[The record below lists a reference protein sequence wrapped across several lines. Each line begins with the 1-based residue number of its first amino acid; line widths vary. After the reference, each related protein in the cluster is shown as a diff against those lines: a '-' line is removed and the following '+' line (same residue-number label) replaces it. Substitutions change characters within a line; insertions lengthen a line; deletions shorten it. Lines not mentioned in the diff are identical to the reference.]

1 MISITNL
8 TANSIDKSFFEK
20 IARLVLKGEKKSEE
34 ISVVLIGPAKMRKLN
49 KQYSGKNRTTD
60 VLSFGKTQ
68 PLEFKFPPGK
78 EKELGEIVIC
88 LREVRKN
95 TRKFGMGEETKVSSS
110 PSLNSVR
117 SAFETELARV
127 LIHGILHLLGYNH
140 EKSGKEAKKMQEKEN
155 YYLKIWQNPIS

>member
-20 IARLVLKGEKKSEE
+20 IVNLVLKGEKKSEE
-34 ISVVLIGPAKMRKLN
+34 ISIVLIGPAKMRKLN
-49 KQYSGKNRTTD
+49 KQYLGKNRTTD
-60 VLSFGKTQ
+60 VLSFGKLQ

-88 LREVRKN
+88 LLEVRKN
-95 TRKFGMGEETKVSSS
+95 TKRLKSI
-110 PSLNSVR
+110 
-117 SAFETELARV
+117 FETELAKV
-127 LIHGILHLLGYNH
+127 LIHGILHLLEYNH
-140 EKSGKEAKKMQEKEN
+140 EKSEKEAKKMQEKEN

>member
-20 IARLVLKGEKKSEE
+20 IANLVLKGEKKSEE
-34 ISVVLIGPAKMRKLN
+34 ISIVLIGPAKMRKLN
-49 KQYSGKNRTTD
+49 KQYLGKDRTTD
-60 VLSFGKTQ
+60 VLSFGKLQ
-68 PLEFKFPPGK
+68 PLEFKFPPSK

-95 TRKFGMGEETKVSSS
+95 TKRLKSI
-110 PSLNSVR
+110 
-117 SAFETELARV
+117 FETELARV

-140 EKSGKEAKKMQEKEN
+140 EKLEKEAKKMQEKEN

>member
-20 IARLVLKGEKKSEE
+20 IAKLVLENEE
-34 ISVVLIGPAKMRKLN
+34 ISIVLIGPAKMRKLN
-49 KQYSGKNRTTD
+49 KQYLGKNRTTD
-60 VLSFGKTQ
+60 VLSFGKVQ
-68 PLEFKFPPGK
+68 LSEFKFPPGQ

-88 LREVRKN
+88 LKEVRKN
-95 TRKFGMGEETKVSSS
+95 TKRLKCNFDI
-110 PSLNSVR
+110 
-117 SAFETELARV
+117 ELARV

-140 EKSGKEAKKMQEKEN
+140 EKSEKDAKKMQEKEN

>member
-20 IARLVLKGEKKSEE
+20 IAKLILKGEKKSEE
-34 ISVVLIGPAKMRKLN
+34 ISIVLIGPAKMRKLN
-49 KQYSGKNRTTD
+49 KQYLGKNRTTD
-60 VLSFGKTQ
+60 VLSFAKVQ

-95 TRKFGMGEETKVSSS
+95 TKRLKSIFG
-110 PSLNSVR
+110 
-117 SAFETELARV
+117 TELARV
-127 LIHGILHLLGYNH
+127 LIHGILHLSGYNH
-140 EKSGKEAKKMQEKEN
+140 EKSEKEAKKMQEKEN

>member
-20 IARLVLKGEKKSEE
+20 ITNLVLKKEKKSEE
-34 ISVVLIGPAKMRKLN
+34 ISIVLIGPAKMRKLN
-49 KQYSGKNRTTD
+49 KQYLGKNKTTD
-60 VLSFGKTQ
+60 VLSFGKVQ

-95 TRKFGMGEETKVSSS
+95 TKRLKSI
-110 PSLNSVR
+110 
-117 SAFETELARV
+117 FETELARV

-140 EKSGKEAKKMQEKEN
+140 EKSGKDVKKMQEKEN

>member
-20 IARLVLKGEKKSEE
+20 IAKLVLKGEKKSEE
-34 ISVVLIGPAKMRKLN
+34 ISIVLIGPAKMRKLN
-49 KQYSGKNRTTD
+49 KQYLGKNRTTD
-60 VLSFGKTQ
+60 VLSFEGTG
-68 PLEFKFPPGK
+68 LSEFKTPRGI

-88 LREVRKN
+88 LREVKKN
-95 TRKFGMGEETKVSSS
+95 TKRLKSI
-110 PSLNSVR
+110 
-117 SAFETELARV
+117 FETELARV

-140 EKSGKEAKKMQEKEN
+140 EKSEKEAKKMQEKEN

>member
-20 IARLVLKGEKKSEE
+20 IVNLVLKGEKKSEE
-34 ISVVLIGPAKMRKLN
+34 ISIVLIGPAKMRKLN
-49 KQYSGKNRTTD
+49 KQYLGKNRTTD
-60 VLSFGKTQ
+60 VLSFGKLQ

-95 TRKFGMGEETKVSSS
+95 TKRLKSI
-110 PSLNSVR
+110 
-117 SAFETELARV
+117 FETELARV

-140 EKSGKEAKKMQEKEN
+140 EKSEKEAKKMQEKEN

>member
-20 IARLVLKGEKKSEE
+20 IVNLVLKGEKKSEE
-34 ISVVLIGPAKMRKLN
+34 ISIVLIGPAKMRKLN

-60 VLSFGKTQ
+60 VLSFGKLQ

-95 TRKFGMGEETKVSSS
+95 TKRLKSI
-110 PSLNSVR
+110 
-117 SAFETELARV
+117 FETELARV

-140 EKSGKEAKKMQEKEN
+140 EKSEKEAKKMQEKEN

>member
-20 IARLVLKGEKKSEE
+20 IANLVLKGEKKSEE
-34 ISVVLIGPAKMRKLN
+34 ISIVLIGPAKMRKLN
-49 KQYSGKNRTTD
+49 KQYLGKNRTTD
-60 VLSFGKTQ
+60 VLSFEGTG
-68 PLEFKFPPGK
+68 LSEFKTPRGI

-95 TRKFGMGEETKVSSS
+95 TKRLKSI
-110 PSLNSVR
+110 
-117 SAFETELARV
+117 FETELARV

-140 EKSGKEAKKMQEKEN
+140 EKSEKETKKMQEKEN